1 MTKKF
6 IITGSMRSGTTYTA
20 SFLNSQKNLVCLE
33 DAPWRKIP
41 KRFENREDFLCFC
54 HQMEARFLY
63 LGLPQ
68 PFLLRNA
75 KDTNDLINLYIE
87 HLRNI
92 FDCKNIGF
100 KVTMMNLNEMLHAV
114 DDGYKIIILSRS
126 TEKILNSWVNGINS
140 DLQKAAYS
148 LQKFNYDAEEALS
161 RKNNKNFLRIN
172 FEDIKTNKTST
183 LKKISKFIDHDV
195 QPVKTTYHSFNRG
208 RKIFERNSSFRS
220 TKGQLFKSLPSK
232 YSKQDIKR
240 YVDKVESFSMK
251 EPLIFKVVRY
261 YNYLKKFLLSC
272 LSKI

>member
-41 KRFENREDFLCFC
+41 TRFDNREDFLCFC
-54 HQMEARFLY
+54 HQMEATFLY

-75 KDTNDLINLYIE
+75 NNTKDLLNLYIE

-92 FDCKNIGF
+92 FDCQNIGF
-100 KVTMMNLNEMLHAV
+100 KITMMNLNEMLNAV
-114 DDGYKIIILSRS
+114 DDGYKIILISRS
-126 TEKILNSWVNGINS
+126 TEKVLNSWVNGINS
-140 DLQKAAYS
+140 DLKKAAFS
-148 LQKFNYDAEEALS
+148 LQKFNNDVEEALS
-161 RKNNKNFLRIN
+161 IKNNKNFLRIN
-172 FEDIKTNKTST
+172 FEDIKINKIST

-195 QPVKTTYHSFNRG
+195 QPVKKTYHSFNRG
-208 RKIFERNSSFRS
+208 RKIFERNSSFRT
-220 TKGQLFKSLPSK
+220 TKGKLFESLPSK

-240 YVDKVESFSMK
+240 YADKVLSGSMK

-261 YNYLKKFLLSC
+261 YNYLKKILLNF